1 VPAEILQALR
11 SSPPLIASSKRCCPV
26 CAAILDGLADGSS
39 AYPIY
44 ANHSIVFGCALPP
57 GLPNSVRNKVLDYF
71 DGMLFA
77 YLSDAMRERRMSD
90 GSGQSEALSSN
101 DEDDPNYK
109 EFISRLK
116 PHPLQHQS
124 GLQR

>member
-1 VPAEILQALR
+1 
-11 SSPPLIASSKRCCPV
+11 LIAPSKRCCPV

-57 GLPNSVRNKVLDYF
+57 GLPNSVRSKVLGHF
-71 DGMLFA
+71 DRMLFT
-77 YLSDAMRERRMSD
+77 YLSNVMRERRMSD
-90 GSGQSEALSSN
+90 GSGQSEALSSD
-101 DEDDPNYK
+101 DEDDLNSK
-109 EFISRLK
+109 EFFSRRITLY
-116 PHPLQHQS
+116 LQQQS